1 MIYIDRNDRFLDS
14 STSKGNQ
21 IKWVHNNKYIKA
33 DTMGYESVSEALVSE
48 FLKYVKGIDFV
59 DYTMCKINED
69 GKIYEGCCCDNFLS
83 KGEEVVTL
91 YRLLKLYGYIDKNG
105 NLLCDS
111 DKRVEFVISKV
122 RKITEVDI
130 RKYIY
135 DTIKIDYIIRNEDRH
150 LNNICLIKGN
160 NGYRPAPIFDNGLSL
175 LSDTS
180 DYPLTNIRTDILI
193 RKVKAKP
200 FYTSFEKQFNYTDKK
215 PLLLDYDGFIDSLS
229 RCYVEFKDK
238 EFERAAAV
246 LTYNL
251 LNLGGK
257 VWIQQKR

>member
-1 MIYIDRNDRFLDS
+1 MIYIDRSDRFLES

-21 IKWVHNNKYIKA
+21 IKWIHGNKYIKA

-48 FLKYVKGIDFV
+48 FLKFVHGIDFV
-59 DYTMCKINED
+59 DYTMCQINED
-69 GKIYEGCCCDNFLS
+69 GKIYDGCYCENFLS

-91 YRLLKLYGYIDKNG
+91 YTLLKLYGYIDKNG

-111 DKRVEFVISKV
+111 DKRIEFVISKV
-122 RKITEVDI
+122 YEITGLDI
-130 RKYIY
+130 RKYTY
-135 DTIKIDYIIRNEDRH
+135 DIIKIDYIIRNEDRH
-150 LNNICLIKGN
+150 LNNICLIKSN
-160 NGYRPAPIFDNGLSL
+160 KGYRPAPIFDNGLSL

-180 DYPLTNIRTDILI
+180 DYPLTNVRTSVLI

-215 PLLLDYDGFIDSLS
+215 PILLDYDGFKDSLS
-229 RCYVEFKDK
+229 RCYVEFKGK
-238 EFERAAAV
+238 EFERAKAV
-246 LTYNL
+246 LMYNL

-257 VWIQQKR
+257 VWIAQKK